1 MVVGQPHG
9 ERPAVGVWPGVAE
22 GPDGWKSH
30 AVMRF
35 LGTRVV
41 RRCHVV
47 AMLRFFVHS
56 HT

>member
-1 MVVGQPHG
+1 VVVGQPYG

-22 GPDGWKSH
+22 GLDGWESH
-30 AVMRF
+30 AVNGF

-41 RRCHVV
+41 RRWHVV